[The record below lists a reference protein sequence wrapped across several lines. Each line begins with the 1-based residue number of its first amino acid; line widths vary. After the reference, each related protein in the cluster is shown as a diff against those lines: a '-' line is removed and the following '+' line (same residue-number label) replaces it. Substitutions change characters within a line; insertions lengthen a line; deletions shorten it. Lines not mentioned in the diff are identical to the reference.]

1 MAQSNLNNP
10 LQELHSSRQLVQ
22 LSDEVHDRLSTL
34 RLIFDYV
41 FTKYG
46 NYEYKRDVIIDFR
59 VSEIENMLDSLEG
72 FIGDYQKMLERF
84 RNNAGELP
92 KQEKKKA

>member
-1 MAQSNLNNP
+1 MAQKSLNNS

-34 RLIFDYV
+34 RLIFDYI

-46 NYEYKRDVIIDFR
+46 NHEYRRDIIMDFK
-59 VSEIENMLDSLEG
+59 VSEIENMLDSLES
-72 FIGDYQKMLERF
+72 FIGSYQKMIERF
-84 RNNAGELP
+84 RNGAGEIP
-92 KQEKKKA
+92 EQEQKKA